1 MFMATSRRR
10 SPSTML
16 AASMTFA
23 IFRTS
28 WSVSLRTRRAFGIP
42 TFVMISLAFLGPIP
56 WIYCSAIMT
65 RLLVGMLTPAMR
77 ATAIHSYCRRK
88 RSGQRSCLTRA
99 VANDN
104 ATPSPFPRARYR
116 STSRL
121 GCGLLMDSTAF
132 RQPPRGRA
140 FAHSRLA
147 AGTLGP
153 ARFGGFG
160 PHFRGPAGGFLRAC
174 SAAGPLLVLGR
185 LTRWGL
191 GRLLRRPLHRRLL
204 AGRLA
209 KHLIDGASHL
219 RDRSHAIDRA
229 QHALK
234 LVIGGKR
241 RGLIA
246 VGQKP
251 AVQHV
256 RIVVVAQH
264 LAPRLRLGDAFL
276 NAFEQGTL
284 VHLELDDGVELEALF
299 LEHAIERVR
308 LRHRARKT
316 IEDKAPVRIG
326 LLDARG
332 DDRHHHVVGHEFAA
346 RHHLLGAHAD
356 RRAGLGRGTQHLT
369 GRKLHQTMLGDE
381 PLRLRA
387 FAGPRRAE
395 QYQPHLRRPRS
406 FDRLISPSY
415 WCASK

>member
-1 MFMATSRRR
+1 MTSRIC
-10 SPSTML
+10 S
-16 AASMTFA
+16 
-23 IFRTS
+23 TS
-28 WSVSLRTRRAFGIP
+28 WSVSCDTRRASGIP

-56 WIYCSAIMT
+56 WIYCSAITT
-65 RLLVGMLTPAMR
+65 RLLVGILTPAMR
-77 ATAIHSYCRRK
+77 ATASHSYCRRK
-88 RSGQRSCLTRA
+88 RSGQRSCHTRT

-132 RQPPRGRA
+132 RQPPAGTA
-140 FAHSRLA
+140 FARNRLA
-147 AGTLGP
+147 TGALLST
-153 ARFGGFG
+153 RFGGFG
-160 PHFRGPAGGFLRAC
+160 LGFRGFAGRFFRARGARGAAAPGFGRLARPWLARRLR
-174 SAAGPLLVLGR
+174 PPLGR
-185 LTRWGL
+185 
-191 GRLLRRPLHRRLL
+191 RLPGECR
-204 AGRLA
+204 A

-229 QHALK
+229 QHAQK

-246 VGQKP
+246 VGQQP
-251 AVQHV
+251 APQHQ
-256 RIVVVAQH
+256 RIVVGAQR
-264 LAPRLRLGDAFL
+264 LAPRFRLGDPL
-276 NAFEQGTL
+276 LDAFEQGAL
-284 VHLELDDGVELEALF
+284 VHLELDDGVELEALL
-299 LEHAIERVR
+299 LEHAIERMC
-308 LRHRARKT
+308 LRHRARET
-316 IEDKAPVRIG
+316 IEDEAPARIG
-326 LLDARG
+326 LVDARG
-332 DDRHHHVVGHEFAA
+332 DDRHHHLVGYELTA
-346 RHHLLGAHAD
+346 RHHLPGAHAD